1 MAYTAEISRAHP
13 SCILFLIDQSGS
25 MSEEFEAGVS
35 KASFLSDVLN
45 RNLLELSVK
54 CRKAEGVLYYFDIG
68 VIAYSGS
75 GVGPGLGG
83 SLTGAHLCD
92 IPTLADSPVRVEER
106 KKRIPDGAGGVV
118 ETTVRFP
125 IWFDPQAS
133 GGTPMCSGLQMAGDL
148 LADWCRE
155 HPYSFPP
162 TVLHVTDGEATDGS
176 EAEVEAAAAHV
187 TRQATN
193 DGNVLLMN
201 LHVSPA
207 GGEPISYPSNENS
220 LPSSYARLL
229 FRTSSL
235 MPPEFRRRAGEVGIT
250 LREGSRAYVYN
261 ARIND
266 VVGFFDIGTRPRLLG
281 GDR

>member
-1 MAYTAEISRAHP
+1 M
-13 SCILFLIDQSGS
+13 
-25 MSEEFEAGVS
+25 
-35 KASFLSDVLN
+35 
-45 RNLLELSVK
+45 
-54 CRKAEGVLYYFDIG
+54 YYFDIG

-75 GVGPGLGG
+75 GVEPGLGG
-83 SLTGAHLCD
+83 SLTGSYLWD
-92 IPTLADSPVRVEER
+92 IRTLADSPVRVEER

-125 IWFDPQAS
+125 IWFDPHAS
-133 GGTPMCSGLQMAGDL
+133 GGTPMCAGLRMAGDL

-162 TVLHVTDGEATDGS
+162 TVLHVTDGEATDGD

-187 TRQATN
+187 TRQETK

-201 LHVSPA
+201 LHVSAA
-207 GGEPISYPSNENS
+207 GGEPISYPSSETT

-235 MPPEFRRRAGEVGIT
+235 MPAEFRRRAAEVGIT
-250 LREGSRAYVYN
+250 LREGSRAYVHN
-261 ARIND
+261 ARLND
-266 VVGFFDIGTRPRLLG
+266 VVNFFDIGTRPRLLG